1 MQTSASHCVASRT
14 VRAVGTE
21 SPLTK
26 SAPPNMEHAYWGVK
40 CKNPECQQYILREDL
55 SLQPEGIVG
64 IPAEPYP
71 NFDQACEH
79 CGQIHMYARND
90 VQVVQGPAP
99 AAAAETQLRAAHA
112 HERQLKASH
121 ETNDDDPGLER
132 R

>member
-1 MQTSASHCVASRT
+1 MSENGIIA
-14 VRAVGTE
+14 
-21 SPLTK
+21 
-26 SAPPNMEHAYWGVK
+26 PNMEHAYWGVK
-40 CKNPECQQYILREDL
+40 CKNPECQHYILREDL

-64 IPAEPYP
+64 RPPEPYP

-121 ETNDDDPGLER
+121 ETNDDDRDSER